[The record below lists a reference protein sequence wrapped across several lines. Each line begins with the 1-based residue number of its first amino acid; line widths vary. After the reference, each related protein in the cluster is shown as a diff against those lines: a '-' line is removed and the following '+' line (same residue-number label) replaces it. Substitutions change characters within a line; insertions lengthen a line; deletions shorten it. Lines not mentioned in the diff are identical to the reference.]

1 MNLYIDTKPELEWA
15 IGDGDIPDE
24 AITAEG
30 KYCIYKYNSK
40 LVLRFENEKFRIV
53 RLGKFESTEM
63 DKVKSIAQSDYDRR
77 TQERFKR
84 VELPQDVTIIDIKRL
99 RNYFGEH
106 DKTLFEHRA
115 YSLLDSIL
123 KSAQKAMEGKG

>member
-1 MNLYIDTKPELEWA
+1 
-15 IGDGDIPDE
+15 
-24 AITAEG
+24 
-30 KYCIYKYNSK
+30 
-40 LVLRFENEKFRIV
+40 LRFENEKFRIV